1 MSIKVRV
8 WDAPLRLFHW
18 SLVIAVFAAIF
29 TGLQGGSWMD
39 RHTTAGLAVVGLL
52 SFRLAWLVL
61 GSTYARIPA
70 LFRAF
75 IALPQYLKGDW
86 RTLGHNPLGVMSM
99 VALLLM
105 LGWQAV
111 SGLFTNDEIAF
122 SGPLS
127 RLVSRSDSLY
137 ITGLHRL
144 GLWIM
149 VGLIAVHVLAVLYH
163 VFVLKHNI
171 VKPMLTGDTEKT
183 DEQQQ
188 PATGGGWVAFVVA
201 LMIAAGGVYLATGA
215 WQPAPPPPPVSAP
228 AW

>member
-1 MSIKVRV
+1 MSVKVRV
-8 WDAPLRLFHW
+8 WDAPLRVFHW
-18 SLVIAVFAAIF
+18 SLVIAVVAAIA

-39 RHTTAGLAVVGLL
+39 RHATIGLVIVGLL

-70 LFRAF
+70 LFSAF
-75 IALPQYLKGDW
+75 IALPRYLKGDW
-86 RTLGHNPLGVMSM
+86 RKLGHNPLGVMSM

-127 RLVSRSDSLY
+127 RLVSKSDSLY
-137 ITGLHRL
+137 LTGLHRL
-144 GLWIM
+144 GFWVL
-149 VGLIAVHVLAVLYH
+149 VGLISLHVLAVLYH

-171 VKPMLTGDTEKT
+171 VKPMLTGETEQT
-183 DEQQQ
+183 DKQQQ
-188 PATGGGWVAFVVA
+188 PAVGGGWKAFA
-201 LMIAAGGVYLATGA
+201 LALVIAAAGVYLATGA